1 MLGEGGS
8 DGVGELFGGS
18 FAAEVA
24 GNVLAFAVDLPKGVV
39 DADGGGAFADVV
51 EHEDGAHEESGGIGD
66 AFSGDVGG
74 GAVNGFEDG
83 AFVAD
88 VSAGYDAEAADQAG
102 GEIAHHVAVEIG
114 QEQDVELPR
123 VYNDLHAGVVD
134 DQFLILN
141 IGEF

>member
-1 MLGEGGS
+1 MLREGGD
-8 DGVGELFGGS
+8 DGVGELFGGG

-24 GNVLAFAVDLPKGVV
+24 GKVLAFAADLPEGLL
-39 DADGGGAFADVV
+39 DAAGGGAFADVV

-66 AFSGDVGG
+66 TFSGDVRG

-102 GEIAHHVAVEIG
+102 G
-114 QEQDVELPR
+114 
-123 VYNDLHAGVVD
+123 
-134 DQFLILN
+134 
-141 IGEF
+141 